1 MKYNKKVL
9 QEFMHPKNIGEIK
22 NPDGIGKVG
31 NVKCGDVM
39 YVYLKIGKR
48 KIKDKTGKIKQEDYI
63 KDIKF
68 KTLGCAAAIATSSVL
83 TQLVKGKSLKQA
95 NKIRDKDIIRELGG
109 LPLVKYHCSL
119 LGTQGLKK
127 AIKDFRIKNSDSAR
141 KSIDSNK

>member
-95 NKIRDKDIIRELGG
+95 NKIRDKDISLFFIRN
-109 LPLVKYHCSL
+109 
-119 LGTQGLKK
+119 T
-127 AIKDFRIKNSDSAR
+127 RIK
-141 KSIDSNK
+141 KSN